1 MDAFEEQ
8 PDSAAAPASDLLAG
22 GEPDA
27 AADFLADPN
36 ILLAD
41 PDADFLAGDPDPA
54 ADFLAREQAE
64 LGEELGEELGIS
76 NGAPPVIAD
85 ISGLSLEDQQE
96 LEAVNQEVAQE
107 RTSTPSPAFI
117 MPPRYH
123 SYIT

>member
-8 PDSAAAPASDLLAG
+8 PDSAAAPAADLLAG

-27 AADFLADPN
+27 AADFLAGGE
-36 ILLAD
+36 
-41 PDADFLAGDPDPA
+41 PDQAADFLAGDPDPA

-76 NGAPPVIAD
+76 NGAPPVVAD

>member
-8 PDSAAAPASDLLAG
+8 PDFAAAPESDLLAG

-27 AADFLADPN
+27 T
-36 ILLAD
+36 
-41 PDADFLAGDPDPA
+41 ADFLAGGEPDPA

-76 NGAPPVIAD
+76 NGPPPVVPD

-96 LEAVNQEVAQE
+96 LEAVNQEVIYVFMQWKCLLFKGYLL
-107 RTSTPSPAFI
+107 T
-117 MPPRYH
+117 
-123 SYIT
+123 